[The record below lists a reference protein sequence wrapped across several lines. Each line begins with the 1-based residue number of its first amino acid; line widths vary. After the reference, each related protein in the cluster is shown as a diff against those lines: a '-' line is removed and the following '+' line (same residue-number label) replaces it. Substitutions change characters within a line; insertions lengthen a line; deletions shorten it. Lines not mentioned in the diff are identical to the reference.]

1 MDHRIKVHVRK
12 YSDRHNFL
20 LQWKDPVTARLRT
33 LTTNIPQSGGRKAR
47 DEAAGLA
54 REYEKKLNE
63 DLIPSNITWERFRT
77 RYEDE
82 HASGLSDG
90 SVAKIGTV
98 MNHVEEILNPT
109 KLQSMTAEAIS
120 RFAAGMR
127 KKGLSESTIDGYL
140 GTLEAALNWGV
151 GQGLLP
157 KCPKFPTVQRKKKT
171 KNVPMKGRPI
181 TGEEFERMLASTE
194 AVVGPEAAAEWR
206 RFLTALWLGGLRRGE
221 ALQLHWDRQDRLHPV
236 FGAHGRPVLR
246 VPGELEK
253 GHTDRL
259 LPLAPEFAMMLMETP
274 EAARKGPV
282 LKLPGISGRTE
293 KRRQESVGKKIS
305 EIGEKAGV
313 KVQVHPE
320 TGKVK
325 YASAHDLR
333 RAFGE
338 RWAALI
344 MPAHLQQ
351 LMRHESIETT
361 LRYYVGA
368 NAERTADVCWDA
380 YERHVASRVPRQN
393 TASPAAAL
401 HEDKIQQNHQHG
413 TSKTPSR
420 P

>member
-12 YSDRHNFL
+12 YSDRPNFL
-20 LQWKDPVTARLRT
+20 LQWKDPVTGRLRT
-33 LTTNIPQSGGRKAR
+33 LTTDIPQSGGRKAR

-82 HASGLSDG
+82 HASGLSEG

-151 GQGLLP
+151 DQGLLP

-194 AVVGPEAAAEWR
+194 AVVGPDAAAEWR

-274 EAARKGPV
+274 EAERKGPV

-380 YERHVASRVPRQN
+380 YERHVAGRAPRQS
-393 TASPAAAL
+393 TASPAAAS
-401 HEDKIQQNHQHG
+401 HEDEIQQNHQHG

>member
-1 MDHRIKVHVRK
+1 MDHSIKVHVHK
-12 YSDRHNFL
+12 YSDRPNFL
-20 LQWKDPVTARLRT
+20 LQWKDPVTGRMRT
-33 LTTNIPQSGGRKAR
+33 VTTSIPRSGGRKAR

-54 REYEKKLNE
+54 REHEKKLNE
-63 DLIPSNITWERFRT
+63 DLIPSNITWDRFRS

-82 HASGLSDG
+82 HASGLADG

-181 TGEEFERMLASTE
+181 TGEEFERMLASVE
-194 AVVGPEAAAEWR
+194 AVVGPDAAPEWR

-236 FGAHGRPVLR
+236 FGVNGRPVLR

-274 EAARKGPV
+274 EAERKGPV
-282 LKLPGISGRTE
+282 FQLHGISGRTE
-293 KRRQESVGKKIS
+293 KRRQEWVGKKIS

-368 NAERTADVCWDA
+368 NAERTADVCWEA
-380 YERHVASRVPRQN
+380 YERHVESRSPRPT
-393 TASPAAAL
+393 TAPAAAPSPPD
-401 HEDKIQQNHQHG
+401 ENQQNHQQKPQ
-413 TSKTPSR
+413 KTLSR

>member
-12 YSDRHNFL
+12 YSDRPNFL
-20 LQWKDPVTARLRT
+20 LQWKDPVTGRLRT

-82 HASGLSDG
+82 HASGLSEG

-151 GQGLLP
+151 DQGLLP

-194 AVVGPEAAAEWR
+194 AVVGPDAAAEWR

-236 FGAHGRPVLR
+236 FGARGRPVLR

-274 EAARKGPV
+274 EADRKGPV

-380 YERHVASRVPRQN
+380 YERHVAGRAPRQS
-393 TASPAAAL
+393 TASPAAAS
-401 HEDKIQQNHQHG
+401 HEDEIQQNHQQG
-413 TSKTPSR
+413 PQKTHSR